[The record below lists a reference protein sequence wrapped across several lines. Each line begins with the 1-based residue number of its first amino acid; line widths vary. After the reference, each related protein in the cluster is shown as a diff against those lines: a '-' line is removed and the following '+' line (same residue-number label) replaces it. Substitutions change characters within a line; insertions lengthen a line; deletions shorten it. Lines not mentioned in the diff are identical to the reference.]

1 MVAAQE
7 GIPND
12 ARISDKRYHGARVSV
27 SGARC
32 GDQGRARLAR
42 VVQLHQ
48 SRGRHGVHGRGGR
61 ESQVLADM
69 GDTQAEEEE
78 RRPGGTRLD
87 GIWNP
92 LFAVKDAP
100 PSWHSRLCCDQ
111 GVLYCTES
119 PWQHTVLCTVCRHV
133 NSKKLKFLLFP
144 IQSTSAFG
152 RFRWLL

>member
-7 GIPND
+7 GIPDD

-78 RRPGGTRLD
+78 RRPGGTRFD

-92 LFAVKDAP
+92 LFAVNDAP
-100 PSWHSRLCCDQ
+100 PPRVGTPDSAVTRGYYTAPEVLGSI
-111 GVLYCTES
+111 LYCV
-119 PWQHTVLCTVCRHV
+119 QYAVM
-133 NSKKLKFLLFP
+133 
-144 IQSTSAFG
+144 
-152 RFRWLL
+152 